1 LIVIARREPGI
12 LPIDFLALE
21 GLNCPSIE
29 CAQLL
34 CSWGSVK
41 RHGNHGVVQTFG
53 TPLRRLTEMGS
64 QPQVQ
69 STLQG

>member
-1 LIVIARREPGI
+1 
-12 LPIDFLALE
+12 
-21 GLNCPSIE
+21 
-29 CAQLL
+29 L